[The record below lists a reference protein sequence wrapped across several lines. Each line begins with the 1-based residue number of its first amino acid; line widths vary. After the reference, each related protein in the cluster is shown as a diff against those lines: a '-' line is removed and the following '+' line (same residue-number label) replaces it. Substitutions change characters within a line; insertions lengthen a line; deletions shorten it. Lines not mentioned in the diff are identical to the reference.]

1 MLENMYTTKISSNK
15 KLLQNRF
22 AKIRSK
28 NKYFSKTAAVITT
41 IFIVTVMLCATMVM
55 AAFNN
60 DEADVENPRHELIK
74 ITNSRKAAVSNDAL
88 SAEKHSDINT
98 ETNTNLSSVAANSE
112 SERLQESVPDSS
124 HEAELKNDIKYVW
137 PCEGEISNSFGE
149 RENPF
154 TKKIIKHNGVDIA
167 ADEGTEV
174 KSAISGTVTEVGY
187 NSDLGN
193 YVTVESDN
201 VKTIYSNLMSTAQIN
216 ENDTV
221 HSGQTIARVG
231 NTGKS
236 TGAHLH
242 YEVIVNSEYVDPVI
256 TKDLGIK

>member
-15 KLLQNRF
+15 KLLQSRF
-22 AKIRSK
+22 AKIHSK
-28 NKYFSKTAAVITT
+28 NKRFSKTAAVITT
-41 IFIVTVMLCATMVM
+41 IFIVTAMLCTTMVM
-55 AAFNN
+55 ATFNN
-60 DEADVENPRHELIK
+60 DGAYVENPRRELTK
-74 ITNSRKAAVSNDAL
+74 ITKSYKRAVSTNAL
-88 SAEKHSDINT
+88 HTEKSSAVDT
-98 ETNTNLSSVAANSE
+98 ETNVNLSSVAANSE
-112 SERLQESVPDSS
+112 SEPPQESAPDSS
-124 HEAELKNDIKYVW
+124 HADPEPELKTDIKYVW

-154 TKKIIKHNGVDIA
+154 SKEIIKHNGVDIA
-167 ADEGTEV
+167 AEEGTEV

-201 VKTIYSNLMSTAQIN
+201 IKTIYSNLMSSPKIN

-231 NTGKS
+231 NNGKS

-242 YEVIVNSEYVDPVI
+242 YEVIVNGEYVDPI
-256 TKDLGIK
+256 STR